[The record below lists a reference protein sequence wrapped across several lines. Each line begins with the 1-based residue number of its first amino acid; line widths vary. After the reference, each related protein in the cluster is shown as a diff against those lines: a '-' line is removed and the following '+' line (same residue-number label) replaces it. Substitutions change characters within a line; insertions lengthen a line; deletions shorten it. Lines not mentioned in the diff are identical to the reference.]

1 MGYRLDGP
9 VFMVGPKPMR
19 TEFGI
24 HQRLEPCGQGKQ
36 AQIKSIDRALNNA
49 TRAPSSAFHSRNHP
63 LFIVL
68 RHTTHTS
75 TGA

>member
-1 MGYRLDGP
+1 MLA
-9 VFMVGPKPMR
+9 VG
-19 TEFGI
+19 EHFQGI
-24 HQRLEPCGQGKQ
+24 VGGQASRQGKQ